1 MSSMRTSSTSSAWAT
16 GGVIFAACIMILSGS
31 LALIQGIAAVLKN
44 HIYVT
49 TPNYVM
55 KFDVTSWGW
64 IHIILGGLLILTG
77 FVLFTGATWARALG
91 IFFAVLSIFANF
103 FFIPYYPFWAFV
115 LIGLDVF
122 VIWALATAPR
132 MDADSGGYADSRS
145 GSHSR
150 MES

>member
-1 MSSMRTSSTSSAWAT
+1 
-16 GGVIFAACIMILSGS
+16 MILSGAM
-31 LALIQGIAAVLKN
+31 ALIQGIAAVLKN
-44 HIYVT
+44 HIYVS

-55 KFDVTSWGW
+55 KFDVTAWGW

-103 FFIPYYPFWAFV
+103 FFIPYYPFWAFI

-132 MDADSGGYADSRS
+132 MDTDARAGT
-145 GSHSR
+145 HSR
-150 MES
+150 VEP